1 MVQRSFLALILLI
14 LAFSL
19 NAQIADEVATEDTL
33 EQEPDSTETATE
45 PRLPKVDREQV
56 ETWIA
61 LDRDYRNPY
70 LHGMLREPSTN
81 YNSLDI
87 YRANYHSL
95 GINSK
100 RLGIR
105 RNGFSLLPGMWSEAL
120 YLQVYDNFSRQSLR
134 LGEISFSE
142 DKYPYPVMLSN
153 IQAALG
159 DYEYNYA
166 RGSVKKTGLF
176 GNTGLYNSFDFLVQ
190 TGLWTGLDHDQ
201 SSIRDFFELDLGA
214 VSFEMEIL
222 SWAQDNSSQDL
233 LPVYWGATNISLDHK
248 LSHFYLGMNSNGLD
262 LGMLLASETIILPGD
277 NIRNRYWQ
285 YRVSKD
291 IALGKHSLDL
301 AYERANQRLDFSPI
315 NTAGSRS
322 FKDLIRADY
331 DYNGELLK
339 AQISGRF
346 YDWEDP
352 AAQAKLSIHLLGLNP
367 GIYVSYNGLEPR
379 AFMVEDAFFGGLD
392 RDAQEQFITSDY
404 AAILNTDS
412 YYGIS
417 ARLQGGLRS
426 FKKAGVAIT
435 GTGDYSTQQDLP
447 YFDLMLG
454 YGRSFGTIDLSLKQT
469 VNYQSQDEAQQ
480 SFMKLTEIPQW
491 RYQSS
496 MILQK
501 NLPRHNAIRAGLS
514 IWGHSDY
521 YLPIVTPV
529 LIEGSAIT
537 DIWAGVQISRLF
549 DFTVAFKNIFDTDLY
564 ATYPIPRSLH
574 ASLSWYFLN

>member
-1 MVQRSFLALILLI
+1 
-14 LAFSL
+14 
-19 NAQIADEVATEDTL
+19 
-33 EQEPDSTETATE
+33 
-45 PRLPKVDREQV
+45 
-56 ETWIA
+56 
-61 LDRDYRNPY
+61 
-70 LHGMLREPSTN
+70 
-81 YNSLDI
+81 
-87 YRANYHSL
+87 
-95 GINSK
+95 
-100 RLGIR
+100 
-105 RNGFSLLPGMWSEAL
+105 
-120 YLQVYDNFSRQSLR
+120 
-134 LGEISFSE
+134 
-142 DKYPYPVMLSN
+142 
-153 IQAALG
+153 
-159 DYEYNYA
+159 
-166 RGSVKKTGLF
+166 
-176 GNTGLYNSFDFLVQ
+176 
-190 TGLWTGLDHDQ
+190 
-201 SSIRDFFELDLGA
+201 
-214 VSFEMEIL
+214 
-222 SWAQDNSSQDL
+222 
-233 LPVYWGATNISLDHK
+233 
-248 LSHFYLGMNSNGLD
+248 
-262 LGMLLASETIILPGD
+262 
-277 NIRNRYWQ
+277 
-285 YRVSKD
+285 
-291 IALGKHSLDL
+291 
-301 AYERANQRLDFSPI
+301 
-315 NTAGSRS
+315 
-322 FKDLIRADY
+322 
-331 DYNGELLK
+331 
-339 AQISGRF
+339 
-346 YDWEDP
+346 
-352 AAQAKLSIHLLGLNP
+352 
-367 GIYVSYNGLEPR
+367 
-379 AFMVEDAFFGGLD
+379 MVEDAFFGGLD

-501 NLPRHNAIRAGLS
+501 NLPRHNTIRAGLS